1 MVGHGGRS
9 KVTQKEENW
18 IIIVKNTFNMEKKQ
32 EDNELLKEM
41 CTQYNVSF
49 EKMQKLLATIKE
61 YQFKDRRT
69 GVYEALKEII
79 KSDLK
84 SVSHEV

>member
-1 MVGHGGRS
+1 MATTPTD
-9 KVTQKEENW
+9 K
-18 IIIVKNTFNMEKKQ
+18 
-32 EDNELLKEM
+32 ELLQEL
-41 CTQYNVSF
+41 CEQYHVSLDKV
-49 EKMQKLLATIKE
+49 EKLLATVKE

-84 SVSHEV
+84 SVNHEV

>member
-1 MVGHGGRS
+1 MATTPTD
-9 KVTQKEENW
+9 K
-18 IIIVKNTFNMEKKQ
+18 
-32 EDNELLKEM
+32 ELLQEL
-41 CTQYNVSF
+41 CEQYHVSF
-49 EKMQKLLATIKE
+49 DKVEKLLATVKE

-84 SVSHEV
+84 SASHEVQ

>member
-1 MVGHGGRS
+1 
-9 KVTQKEENW
+9 
-18 IIIVKNTFNMEKKQ
+18 MEKKQ

-41 CTQYNVSF
+41 CIQYNVSF
-49 EKMQKLLATIKE
+49 EKMEKLLATIKE

-84 SVSHEV
+84 TSAQ

>member
-1 MVGHGGRS
+1 
-9 KVTQKEENW
+9 
-18 IIIVKNTFNMEKKQ
+18 MEKKQ

-41 CTQYNVSF
+41 CTQYNVSY
-49 EKMQKLLATIKE
+49 EKMLKLLATIKE

>member
-1 MVGHGGRS
+1 
-9 KVTQKEENW
+9 
-18 IIIVKNTFNMEKKQ
+18 
-32 EDNELLKEM
+32 M

-49 EKMQKLLATIKE
+49 EKMEKLLATIKE

-84 SVSHEV
+84 SVSHEVE